1 VSRVVGVVA
10 SAALALIFAM
20 STAQATSL
28 PSGVQP
34 DLGSQLMLKL
44 FGETSDA
51 NASFAAAHGDRTSES
66 PLRDLALQMHPAG
79 GASSVAFVIGSV
91 SAYDEARAVRN
102 LSAGVTDLSQ
112 AVTAGLLHNDVRF
125 APPSSGGDDS
135 PVALVPSSTL
145 LRATY
150 QPVAPAPIISPE
162 PGTLAF
168 APPAKGSVGLADNL
182 PSATHSTVLNP
193 GTLQLGGMQFE
204 GHVAGDSTQTPQLS
218 LRDNSYDAGANF
230 NVRAGKRNLDV
241 TLSSEYE
248 QVARNDSNSFSSSTL
263 NSASSWQLPGA
274 DAPLVVPN
282 YANLNRLSVGAG
294 VAVPVLHGLT
304 LNLNYGA
311 QHFYGGYG
319 LPGLVNLDTVDSTY
333 GGRLTFQLPDRSST
347 VSISAYQ
354 DRFLDGA
361 LPVTGSTQT
370 REDVNFT
377 VKF

>member
-1 VSRVVGVVA
+1 MSRVVGVVA
-10 SAALALIFAM
+10 SAALALVFAM
-20 STAQATSL
+20 TAARATSL
-28 PSGVQP
+28 PFGVQP
-34 DLGSQLMLKL
+34 DLGSQLMLRL

-66 PLRDLALQMHPAG
+66 PLRELALQIRPADG
-79 GASSVAFVIGSV
+79 TPSAAFVIASA
-91 SAYDEARAVRN
+91 SAYDEARALRN
-102 LSAGVTDLSQ
+102 LSAGVTDLAQ
-112 AVTAGLLHNDVRF
+112 AATAGLLHNDIRF
-125 APPSSGGDDS
+125 SPPSSGGDS
-135 PVALVPSSTL
+135 PVALAPSSTL
-145 LRATY
+145 LQATY

-162 PGTLAF
+162 PGALAF

-182 PSATHSTVLNP
+182 PSSRHSTVLNP
-193 GTLQLGGMQFE
+193 GTLQLGGVQFE
-204 GHVAGDSTQTPQLS
+204 GHVAGASTETPQLS

-241 TLSSEYE
+241 TLSSGYE

-263 NSASSWQLPGA
+263 DSTSSWQLPGA

-304 LNLNYGA
+304 LNVNYGA

-333 GGRLTFQLPDRSST
+333 GGRLTFQLPDTSST
-347 VSISAYQ
+347 LSISAYQ